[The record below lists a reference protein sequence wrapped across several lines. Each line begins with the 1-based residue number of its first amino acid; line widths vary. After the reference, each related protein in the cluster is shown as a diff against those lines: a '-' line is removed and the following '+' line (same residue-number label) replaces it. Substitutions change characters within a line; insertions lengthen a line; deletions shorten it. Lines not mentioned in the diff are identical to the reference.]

1 MLIPQIFRR
10 LTAAFG
16 SIIKLYRQLQWAVVL
31 FANFGGPFEPFCA
44 RISGDF
50 AFRDGLLEAVSMHI
64 FVIIV
69 STIVLYYRFIREFL
83 LYALI
88 GTAHLGSHH
97 IDSDFPGK
105 ALPLGVFLCVFGGEA
120 RPKQML
126 SSFIKWYSTVLLFTK
141 HRVVVFAAR
150 IRLLCIGKSIR
161 YPLQSDVIRRHRL
174 EIHNCKLLQQ
184 LSVVS
189 ESECDIGANDCVHHT
204 VGACERKQ

>member
-10 LTAAFG
+10 LAAAFG
-16 SIIKLYRQLQWAVVL
+16 SIIRLYRQLQWVVVL

-69 STIVLYYRFIREFL
+69 STIVLYCRFIREFL

-105 ALPLGVFLCVFGGEA
+105 ALPLGVFLCAFGG
-120 RPKQML
+120 RRGKNKCFPVL
-126 SSFIKWYSTVLLFTK
+126 SNGITRS
-141 HRVVVFAAR
+141 
-150 IRLLCIGKSIR
+150 
-161 YPLQSDVIRRHRL
+161 
-174 EIHNCKLLQQ
+174 
-184 LSVVS
+184 
-189 ESECDIGANDCVHHT
+189 
-204 VGACERKQ
+204 

>member
-1 MLIPQIFRR
+1 LRI
-10 LTAAFG
+10 L
-16 SIIKLYRQLQWAVVL
+16 
-31 FANFGGPFEPFCA
+31 GGPFESFCA

-50 AFRDGLLEAVSMHI
+50 TFCDGLLEAVSMHI

-105 ALPLGVFLCVFGGEA
+105 VLPLGLFFFGEA

-126 SSFIKWYSTVLLFTK
+126 SRSTKWYNTVLLFTK
-141 HRVVVFAAR
+141 HRVVVFATR
-150 IRLLCIGKSIR
+150 IRSLCNGKFTR
-161 YPLQSDVIRRHRL
+161 YPLQSDVIRRHLL
-174 EIHNCKLLQQ
+174 EIHNCKLLQR

-189 ESECDIGANDCVHHT
+189 ECDIGD
-204 VGACERKQ
+204 